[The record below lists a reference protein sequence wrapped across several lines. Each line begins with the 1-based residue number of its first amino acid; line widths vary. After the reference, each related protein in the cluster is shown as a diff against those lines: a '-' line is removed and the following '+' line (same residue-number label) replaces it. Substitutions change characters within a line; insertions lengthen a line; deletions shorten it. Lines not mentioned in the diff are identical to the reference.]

1 MAEATPQT
9 GLLAQLRQRIDI
21 GLSLLQVRLA
31 LLGTELEIEKQRLLA
46 GFFWGA
52 AALISLTLALV
63 MFSALVILLLWDGY
77 RLAALALLVAFF
89 LAGAAGLLQVARARL
104 AGGSNLFRA
113 SLAELDRDRAALAPT
128 TPPP

>member
-9 GLLAQLRQRIDI
+9 GLLAQLRQRIDV

-89 LAGAAGLLQVARARL
+89 LAGATGLLQVARARL

>member
-9 GLLAQLRQRIDI
+9 GLLRQLRQRIDV

-113 SLAELDRDRAALAPT
+113 SLAELDRDRAALT
-128 TPPP
+128 SPPPP

>member
-9 GLLAQLRQRIDI
+9 GLLAQLRQRIDV

>member
-9 GLLAQLRQRIDI
+9 GLLRQLRQRIDVS
-21 GLSLLQVRLA
+21 LSLLQVRLA

>member
-1 MAEATPQT
+1 MAEDTPQT
-9 GLLAQLRQRIDI
+9 GLLAQLRQRIDV